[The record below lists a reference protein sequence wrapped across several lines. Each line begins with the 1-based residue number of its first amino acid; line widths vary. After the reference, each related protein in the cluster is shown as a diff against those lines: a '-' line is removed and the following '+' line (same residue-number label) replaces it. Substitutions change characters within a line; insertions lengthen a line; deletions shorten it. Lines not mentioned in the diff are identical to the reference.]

1 MSATHAD
8 AMEAPLAALA
18 RAQDELRNALAVGLG
33 ELRSA
38 HDGVAVAASNEGKKN
53 QAEREQSRVAI
64 EREQAEREKLETKLT
79 QCETALRE
87 TKAALVEARG
97 EAKEVRDSIGRA
109 DARMRRTTTTR
120 AVRTIA
126 TTARG
131 RRDARA
137 NGWDE
142 IGDVKDVD
150 RRGGARWTMEARRK
164 AREGGT
170 RRDRGDAGDA
180 GDGGERRRRS
190 D

>member
-8 AMEAPLAALA
+8 AMEQPLAALA

-109 DARMRRTTTTR
+109 DARRRDDDD
-120 AVRTIA
+120 
-126 TTARG
+126 ARG
-131 RRDARA
+131 SNDRDDGTGEEGRA
-137 NGWDE
+137 SERMIE

-150 RRGGARWTMEARRK
+150 RRGGARRTMEARRK

>member
-1 MSATHAD
+1 
-8 AMEAPLAALA
+8 MEQPLAALA

-38 HDGVAVAASNEGKKN
+38 HDGVAVAASNEGKKH
-53 QAEREQSRVAI
+53 QSAREQSRVAI

-97 EAKEVRDSIGRA
+97 EAKEVRDSMGRA
-109 DARMRRTTTTR
+109 NARRDDDDARGSNDRDDGAGEEGR
-120 AVRTIA
+120 ASERMI
-126 TTARG
+126 
-131 RRDARA
+131 
-137 NGWDE
+137 E
-142 IGDVKDVD
+142 IGDVKGVG

>member
-1 MSATHAD
+1 V
-8 AMEAPLAALA
+8 
-18 RAQDELRNALAVGLG
+18 RASQFAQP
-33 ELRSA
+33 
-38 HDGVAVAASNEGKKN
+38 DGVAVAASNEGKKN

-137 NGWDE
+137 NG
-142 IGDVKDVD
+142 
-150 RRGGARWTMEARRK
+150 
-164 AREGGT
+164 
-170 RRDRGDAGDA
+170 
-180 GDGGERRRRS
+180 
-190 D
+190 